1 MISGIRD
8 ARGVHPLELGQLRG
22 LAQVLRV
29 FPHAVL
35 FLHVGVVAPVVGI
48 RWGNA
53 DETHE
58 IGWRVSA
65 MYAPSAPLCKSLH
78 AYRGPKQPRARS
90 NRPMRPGPVNPS
102 LVFPIPAVPQ
112 DEGPG

>member
-8 ARGVHPLELGQLRG
+8 GLSVCLFPVGELRG

-35 FLHVGVVAPVVGI
+35 FLHVGVVAPVVGV

-53 DETHE
+53 HKTHE

-78 AYRGPKQPRARS
+78 ACGWPKEPWARGDRS
-90 NRPMRPGPVNPS
+90 EERRVGKECRSRWAPYH
-102 LVFPIPAVPQ
+102 
-112 DEGPG
+112 

>member
-53 DETHE
+53 HQPYE
-58 IGWRVSA
+58 IGWRVPT
-65 MYAPSAPLCKSLH
+65 MYAPTIPLCKSLH
-78 AYRGPKQPRARS
+78 AHGGSKEPRAWGQG
-90 NRPMRPGPVNPS
+90 PMRPRAIHAGLVLPVP
-102 LVFPIPAVPQ
+102 
-112 DEGPG
+112 